1 MLFKARSASLWL
13 LCGVVPVTILITLF
27 SPVAASAADHR
38 PAAPASRYLT
48 YVNRAHAVSQRD
60 GRTDYSMRFQLHQ
73 RSASIINADAT
84 AVAKTIGCHDCSSVA
99 IAFQVVFARAQGLSE
114 INVNSTAKAISRRC
128 VRCSTLAE
136 TVELVYISATQRQLT
151 QAQDAGL
158 ALIQREFAALRHSQL
173 RIAQI
178 QSKVAVLAAQ
188 AGALLR
194 SGIAPPILPDPAQI
208 NRPGIKLYVKVMSA

>member
-27 SPVAASAADHR
+27 SPVPASAADR
-38 PAAPASRYLT
+38 PTAPAGRHVT
-48 YVNRAHAVSQRD
+48 YVNRAHAASRRD
-60 GRTDYSMRFQLHQ
+60 GRTDASMRFQLHQ

-84 AVAKTIGCHDCSSVA
+84 AVAKTIGCHDCSSFA
-99 IAFQVVFARAQGLSE
+99 IAFQVVFAPAQGLSE

-136 TVELVYISATQRQLT
+136 TVELVYISATQPRLT
-151 QAQDAGL
+151 LAQEEEL
-158 ALIQREFAALRHSQL
+158 ALIQREFAALQHSKL

-178 QSKVAVLAAQ
+178 QSKVAELAGQ
-188 AGALLR
+188 AGAVLH
-194 SGIAPPILPDPAQI
+194 SGGALPISPDPVQI
-208 NRPGIKLYVKVMSA
+208 NRPGIKLYVKVQSA